1 MLWRR
6 NADRQAVAATHEGA
20 AVSKPAPKP
29 RPPRKSWFQR
39 RRERRKKR
47 RLFEEIIA
55 WIVVPALLYG
65 VYLAYQAVG
74 GMPPGALD
82 FFSEVF
88 SMVLRGGK

>member
-6 NADRQAVAATHEGA
+6 NAGSLAVAAAPDG
-20 AVSKPAPKP
+20 VVPKP
-29 RPPRKSWFQR
+29 RPPRKSWFQK

-65 VYLAYQAVG
+65 AYLAYQAVG
-74 GMPPGALD
+74 GLPPGALD

-88 SMVLRGGK
+88 SMMLRGGK